1 MLQAID
7 RLLTRFENIIMV
19 VTILLAL
26 VMAATQVTLRYVFN
40 TGIIWIEPIVVNLTL
55 LGAMIGG
62 ARAVTLHAHVRVGF
76 LVDWL
81 PHNIRRWFHLLAAS
95 LSMIYCGFIFYIGC
109 LFLQFLVDADVMA
122 LQTGLPLWIQFSTT
136 PLAMGLF
143 IFRYIQLVPRIW
155 RGELHEPG
163 MAVE

>member
-1 MLQAID
+1 MRTLD
-7 RLLTRFENIIMV
+7 RLLTRFENVIMV
-19 VTILLAL
+19 ATILTAL
-26 VMAATQVTLRYVFN
+26 VLAAAQVILRYVFN

-62 ARAVTLHAHVRVGF
+62 ARAVTLHAHVRVGI

-81 PHNIRRWFHLLAAS
+81 PHPIRRWFHLLAALLS
-95 LSMIYCGFIFYIGC
+95 LIYCGFVFYIGW
-109 LFLQFLVDADVMA
+109 LFVQFLYDADILA
-122 LQTGLPLWIQFSTT
+122 LQTNLPSWIEFATT

-143 IFRYIQLVPRIW
+143 MIRYIQLMPSIW

-163 MAVE
+163 MVVD